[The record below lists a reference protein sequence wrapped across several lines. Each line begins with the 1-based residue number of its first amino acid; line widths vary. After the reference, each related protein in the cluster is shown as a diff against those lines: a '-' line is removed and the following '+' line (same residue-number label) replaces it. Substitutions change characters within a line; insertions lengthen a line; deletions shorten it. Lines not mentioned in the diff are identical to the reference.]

1 LEPRPARGKK
11 GARAQDDDA
20 LIGELAGR
28 IAALAAEEAR
38 RLARAALQQWD
49 EGCDGLAGPWEEDA
63 RQTGTVIGRALLQG
77 VVDIAAA
84 RPEGKALCPAGHP
97 ARAAGRRPKTIR
109 TLVGPVATL
118 RPWHH
123 CQACRH
129 GFAPFDARLGVVSG
143 SLSPGL
149 VQTAALAGMEM
160 PFGKADRFVGLISG
174 ARLASAKTI
183 DRATKTE
190 GGKARR
196 AIDAEAARAKASPEL
211 AWDPDKPGKAYIVI
225 DGTGAPMVPKETAG
239 RDGKQ
244 PDGKAKT
251 REVKIACL
259 FTQSGLDP
267 ATGEPVQDPGS
278 ATYLATFEPC
288 DPFAAQTR
296 QEFYRRGL
304 DTVVQPVV
312 LGDGAKWIWRIADEK
327 FPQATQIVDYYHA
340 CEHVH
345 DLSRALKR
353 VLDDP
358 KQWADHLIERLD
370 QGDTDAIARA
380 VEALDLP
387 ARAPDLIPDAERE
400 VGYFAYNH
408 QRMQYAHFKKKGY
421 FIGSGAVE
429 SACNTVVAQRAKQA
443 GMHWTIK
450 GLDPIIAL
458 RVLHLSGRTGLIWN
472 TITDQTPAPKP
483 QC

>member
-1 LEPRPARGKK
+1 
-11 GARAQDDDA
+11 
-20 LIGELAGR
+20 LAG
-28 IAALAAEEAR
+28 L
-38 RLARAALQQWD
+38 
-49 EGCDGLAGPWEEDA
+49 WEEDA
-63 RQTGTVIGRALLQG
+63 RHTGTLVGRALLQG
-77 VVDIAAA
+77 VVDIAATRA
-84 RPEGKALCPAGHP
+84 QERASCPAGHP
-97 ARAAGRRPKTIR
+97 ARPAGRRAKTIR
-109 TLVGPVATL
+109 SLVGPIFML

-123 CQACRH
+123 CEACHH
-129 GFAPFDARLGVVSG
+129 GFALFDARLGVVCG

-149 VQTAALAGMEM
+149 VQAAALAGMDM
-160 PFGKADRFVGLISG
+160 PFGKADRFVALISG

-196 AIDAEAARAKASPEL
+196 AIDAEAARVTASRDL
-211 AWDPDKPGKAYIVI
+211 AYDPDKPGKAYIVV
-225 DGTGAPMVPKETAG
+225 DGTGAPMVAKETAG

-244 PDGKAKT
+244 PDGRAKT

-267 ATGEPVQDPGS
+267 ATDQPVQDPGS
-278 ATYLATFEPC
+278 ATYLATFEAC

-304 DTVVQPVV
+304 DTIVQPVV

-340 CEHVH
+340 CQHVH
-345 DLSRALKR
+345 DLSHTLKR

-358 KQWADHLIERLD
+358 PQWAADLVERLD
-370 QGDTDAIARA
+370 QGDTDAIAQA

-387 ARAPDLIPDAERE
+387 ARAPDLIPDATRE
-400 VGYFAYNH
+400 IGYFADNH
-408 QRMQYAHFKKKGY
+408 QRMQYDHFKKKGY
-421 FIGSGAVE
+421 FIGSGTVE

-458 RVLHLSGRTGLIWN
+458 RVLHLSRRTGLIWN
-472 TITDQTPAPKP
+472 AFPDQTPAPKP